1 MEFKEAIKIRRRICD
16 YYKDCDGCPLGKL
29 SPNCVYGLLKVENTD
44 GYERILEEW
53 VKEHTVMTNADKY
66 IEIIKNTFGED
77 AEKTETMELCIGSS
91 LGIKCIHNCEE
102 CLKWWNEEYMGPEKE
117 KKDEKI

>member
-1 MEFKEAIKIRRRICD
+1 MEFKEAMKTRKRMCD
-16 YYKDCDGCPLGKL
+16 YYSKCKDCPLFMLDSCL
-29 SPNCVYGLLKVENTD
+29 STLEEVNELDE
-44 GYERILEEW
+44 YEKILEEW

-102 CLKWWNEEYMGPEKE
+102 CLKWWNEEYKEPEKE
-117 KKDEKI
+117 KDE